1 MRELWSNGPQNTVSE
16 GRPPGVKDGGD
27 RQCCKKEVETQSKF
41 SPWAAA
47 HKSRINN
54 LEYLL
59 RREYYERRKET

>member
-1 MRELWSNGPQNTVSE
+1 MVQRTAKHRF
-16 GRPPGVKDGGD
+16 GRAAPRVKDGGD
-27 RQCCKKEVETQSKF
+27 RRCCKKEVETQSKF